1 MLRTLV
7 AAAALVGTAALA
19 QGTIVNDRPRG
30 VDNDP
35 NRIVCVKEARIG
47 TRVHEA
53 RVCRTRAEW
62 VQLRDQTRGVI
73 DRVQG
78 QKQTCG
84 AGMCPSIGDSPR

>member
-1 MLRTLV
+1 MLSAL
-7 AAAALVGTAALA
+7 AAAAPLAGTSAMA
-19 QGTIVNDRPRG
+19 QVSIVNDRPRG

-47 TRVHEA
+47 TRIHEA

-62 VQLRDQTRGVI
+62 AQLREQTRGVM
-73 DRVQG
+73 DKLQG

-84 AGMCPSIGDSPR
+84 AAICPSIGDSPR